1 MAFPNDQ
8 TKGAGG
14 TADGA
19 SREQDEMG
27 GGGSRSADLGAESV
41 SADPE
46 LHPGAADGGSGATA
60 QRGGGAT
67 SGAELDEQR
76 ERYLR
81 LAAEYD
87 NFRKRSARER
97 QEAGSR
103 AQADLVRHLIDALDD
118 IARFAHVD
126 PAATDSA
133 TIVQGVDMVER
144 KLLKALG
151 AAGLQVV
158 NPVDQAFDPAL
169 HEAVATEPALS
180 SEDDHM
186 VARVYQPGYVFNG
199 QLLRPARV
207 VVKQWS

>member
-1 MAFPNDQ
+1 MSFPNDQ
-8 TKGAGG
+8 PKGAGG
-14 TADGA
+14 TAGDA
-19 SREQDEMG
+19 SRDQDETERAG
-27 GGGSRSADLGAESV
+27 NGDAGVEAS

-46 LHPGAADGGSGATA
+46 LHPGAGDRGTAAGTMPGGAAGGSSA
-60 QRGGGAT
+60 QM
-67 SGAELDEQR
+67 DEQR
-76 ERYLR
+76 DRYLR

-97 QEAGSR
+97 QEAGAR
-103 AQADLVRHLIDALDD
+103 AQAELVKQLIDPLDD

-126 PAATDSA
+126 PASTDAATVV
-133 TIVQGVDMVER
+133 TGVDMVER

-151 AAGLQVV
+151 AAGLQIV
-158 NPVDQAFDPAL
+158 NPVDQPFDPAL

-186 VARVYQPGYVFNG
+186 VARVYQLGYLFNG